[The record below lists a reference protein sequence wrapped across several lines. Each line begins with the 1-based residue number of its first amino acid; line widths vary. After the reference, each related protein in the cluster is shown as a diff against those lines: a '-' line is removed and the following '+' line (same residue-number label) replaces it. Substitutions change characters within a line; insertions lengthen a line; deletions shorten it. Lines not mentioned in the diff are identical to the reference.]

1 MRRSA
6 LRKIK
11 TRQITKGIKP
21 GPGVEILPSPYFAAI
36 IAAQPAIIIPITPLI
51 VL

>member
-1 MRRSA
+1 MIRSE

-11 TRQITKGIKP
+11 IRQITKGKKP
-21 GPGVEILPSPYFAAI
+21 GPGVEIPPSPYFTAKT
-36 IAAQPAIIIPITPLI
+36 AAQMAIIIPTTPLI